1 MTESTER
8 RRRRPILRGAA
19 LWTVLVAVALA
30 CGLAVTAPTSP
41 SPSATEDAATVAAS
55 PPPGASARFDPY
67 HGHVRGRAGK
77 RRAQNGY
84 NWSGYVAGGQ
94 AFTTS
99 SATWT
104 VPNISC
110 SSEGDSVAEWVGL
123 DGWSNDTVEQIGIQ
137 ETCETGA
144 PTFDNWYE
152 FYPEPPV
159 YFHDRVRPGDVIH
172 AVARHVSGSTYELS
186 LTDETQ
192 GWKREKKLDGWS
204 AANSSAEVIVESNH
218 RMFPKFS
225 RIDFTK
231 ARLNGSAPGAFGA
244 INLWASSMGRQQ
256 NEVSELS
263 GPELDSFSV
272 AFLSE

>member
-8 RRRRPILRGAA
+8 RRRRPMLSGAA

-30 CGLAVTAPTSP
+30 CGLAVAAPTSP
-41 SPSATEDAATVAAS
+41 SPSAAEDVATVAA
-55 PPPGASARFDPY
+55 PAPGMSARFDPY
-67 HGHVRGRAGK
+67 HGHVHGRAGK
-77 RRAQNGY
+77 RRSQNGY

-94 AFTTS
+94 AFTTA

-110 SSEGDSVAEWVGL
+110 SAESDSVAEWVGL

-159 YFHDRVRPGDVIH
+159 YFHDRVRPGDIIH
-172 AVARHVSGSTYELS
+172 AVARHVSGTTYQLS

-192 GWKREKKLDGWS
+192 GWTREKKLDSWS

-218 RMFPKFS
+218 RTFPRFS

-272 AFLSE
+272 AYLME